1 MQQFVK
7 IADQLVEEPY
17 KADKKRKKRAEYVE
31 EQRKVIEKIRATK
44 CFGCERISYHLTQFD
59 QMKTYKT
66 QLDDIHKI
74 LSGGLDAK
82 EQEFN
87 SRTAVLT
94 NYKIVD
100 NDLNMLFKG
109 KVAVKVSSADN
120 ILLTEFF
127 FSGLLSELTDQEILA
142 IVSLLNNQ
150 QKAPGNQP
158 ECIKMYSESYK
169 KAYAFIISE
178 TEKLIALEEA
188 FGINEEKNFSKRL
201 NFKFYEAVY
210 DWADGCDFIDIIND
224 C

>member
-1 MQQFVK
+1 
-7 IADQLVEEPY
+7 
-17 KADKKRKKRAEYVE
+17 
-31 EQRKVIEKIRATK
+31 
-44 CFGCERISYHLTQFD
+44 
-59 QMKTYKT
+59 MKTYKQ
-66 QLDDIHKI
+66 QLDDINKV
-74 LSGGLDAK
+74 LSGGLDEK
-82 EQEFN
+82 ETEFN
-87 SRTAVLT
+87 SRSAVLT

-100 NDLNMLFKG
+100 NDLNLLFKG
-109 KVAVKVSSADN
+109 KVAIKVSSADN

-127 FSGLLSELTDQEILA
+127 FSGLISELTDQEVLA
-142 IVSLLNNQ
+142 IISLFNNQ

-188 FGINEEKNFSKRL
+188 FSINEEKNFSKRL

-224 C
+224 CQIEEGIVIKMFMTVDRIR